1 MKMVLKTLSVG
12 ELCSPNSTARQHN
25 RQQRKKARA
34 LFSEHGIV
42 VPIIMDERMQIIDG
56 ILRFEIAKELRL
68 QELNAVVV
76 SDATEAKLLQL
87 ELSLNRLA
95 ENGAWDTERL
105 KSKFEQLIAYNVDL
119 TFTGFE
125 TAQIDKILSF
135 EVVEPQDQDWTA
147 SDPVTQFDDIWRVGD
162 HIIVCGNALSPDEV
176 LGNVLDGLELAK
188 AANFIRA
195 RILVD

>member
-1 MKMVLKTLSVG
+1 
-12 ELCSPNSTARQHN
+12 
-25 RQQRKKARA
+25 
-34 LFSEHGIV
+34 
-42 VPIIMDERMQIIDG
+42 MDERMQIIDG

-125 TAQIDKILSF
+125 TAEIDKILSF
-135 EVVEPQDQDWTA
+135 EVVEP
-147 SDPVTQFDDIWRVGD
+147 
-162 HIIVCGNALSPDEV
+162 
-176 LGNVLDGLELAK
+176 
-188 AANFIRA
+188 
-195 RILVD
+195 